1 MQLNLIGEILPFLS
15 FTVTQEPRFALL
27 AKFADLHPTCGC
39 TGRQLRDGV
48 PPSGVLLAGFFP
60 HRHEGFLSRQLRK
73 PASWNYRTP
82 PDLVKK
88 KGYFSESTRFVAVSD
103 RLGQA
108 IQPLALL
115 ANLAL

>member
-88 KGYFSESTRFVAVSD
+88 KVFFGVDEVCCRIRPAWPGYSTSC
-103 RLGQA
+103 LIG
-108 IQPLALL
+108 
-115 ANLAL
+115 